1 MRSLNLDLL
10 LLAHVPLEETSRT
23 CNLSGGK
30 NTDDGQN
37 LRAKNY
43 EMCFSV

>member
-10 LLAHVPLEETSRT
+10 LQLEETSR
-23 CNLSGGK
+23 NLSGGK

-37 LRAKNY
+37 LRAKSHY
-43 EMCFSV
+43 